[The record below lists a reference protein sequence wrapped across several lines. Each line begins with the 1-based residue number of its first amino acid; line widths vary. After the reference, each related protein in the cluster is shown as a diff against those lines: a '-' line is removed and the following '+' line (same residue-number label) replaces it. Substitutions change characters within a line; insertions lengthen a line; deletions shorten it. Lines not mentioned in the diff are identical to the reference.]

1 MGTGSVWFR
10 RVASDEFSPAFERR
24 GDSPPQGCSVASATA
39 ECRGDSSV
47 ANATLS
53 FRTVPSRLSKAGL
66 NSSDATRR
74 NQTEPGS
81 LAETSC
87 GSFANCS
94 TLPEY

>member
-47 ANATLS
+47 AKRDAELS
-53 FRTVPSRLSKAGL
+53 NRPFPAFKSRAK
-66 NSSDATRR
+66 
-74 NQTEPGS
+74 
-81 LAETSC
+81 
-87 GSFANCS
+87 FI
-94 TLPEY
+94 